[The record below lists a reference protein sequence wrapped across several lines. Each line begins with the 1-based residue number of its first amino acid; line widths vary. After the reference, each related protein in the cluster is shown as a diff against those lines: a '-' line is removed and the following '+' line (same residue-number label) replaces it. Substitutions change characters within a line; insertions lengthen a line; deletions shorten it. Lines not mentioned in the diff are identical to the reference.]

1 LEQKERL
8 GSANFR
14 DLPTGHSASRPFLP
28 DIKVRSRS
36 APQTELRGPRLWSA
50 MWRAAFRNLAATNL
64 PVPRSIDIGKQE
76 AEAVSEQWKT
86 LVPDDMS

>member
-1 LEQKERL
+1 
-8 GSANFR
+8 
-14 DLPTGHSASRPFLP
+14 
-28 DIKVRSRS
+28 
-36 APQTELRGPRLWSA
+36 